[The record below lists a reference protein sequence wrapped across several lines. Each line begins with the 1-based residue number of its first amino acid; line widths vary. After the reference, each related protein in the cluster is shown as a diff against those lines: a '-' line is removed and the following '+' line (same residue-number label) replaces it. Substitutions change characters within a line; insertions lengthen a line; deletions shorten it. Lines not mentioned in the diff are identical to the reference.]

1 MEWPGLPERE
11 PAPAGLSDRE
21 RVGLAACGRLSV
33 SKPTAMDGPLVPG
46 RRIAPWAAGTDSR
59 RYRLTCRCRF
69 GCPPP
74 PSAAS
79 QAFSKGK
86 RPGTRLA
93 CLQQAPFPTRP
104 GRGDAENLHGLTICP
119 SRPPQGCAR
128 PSRVAPRR
136 ASAPP
141 APPAPPPGFPK
152 PSPGRRRVGVG
163 TPNPT
168 RQVVQPPPTPP
179 RQAARPPTTAT
190 STVHRIAASLP
201 SRLTKAPSRFPAT
214 CLNPDKMI

>member
-1 MEWPGLPERE
+1 MEWPRLPERE

-141 APPAPPPGFPK
+141 APPVTPPVPQAFSRATASRCGHPQPH
-152 PSPGRRRVGVG
+152 PSGGAAA
-163 TPNPT
+163 PNPT
-168 RQVVQPPPTPP
+168 PPGGTPP
-179 RQAARPPTTAT
+179 NDGHLHGPPNC
-190 STVHRIAASLP
+190 
-201 SRLTKAPSRFPAT
+201 RFPPESSNEGPKPIPGY
-214 CLNPDKMI
+214 LP